1 MRTKVHVPTANTPS
15 KSIQIKNLQSAHW
28 HFLNQISKT
37 RKLIQFKNTN
47 SYQRITLKHDTEN
60 EMIFYKISIN
70 SGLIDSKYWIN

>member
-1 MRTKVHVPTANTPS
+1 MRIKAHVPTVSIPS

-37 RKLIQFKNTN
+37 RKQIQFKNTS
-47 SYQRITLKHDTEN
+47 SYQRTTLKHGTKN
-60 EMIFYKISIN
+60 EMVFCKISIN